1 MSGYAC
7 PVCGKGGGRAGQAD
21 FWPFQRRPR
30 LAVAGSK
37 KRLRAA
43 TSFMRSL
50 PDFVV
55 IGAAKS
61 GTTSLYEMICRHPR
75 VLPAVRKEINYF
87 DDPRMHERG
96 ALWYRQHFPTVFE
109 KRLPRAKLTGEA
121 TPSYFPHP
129 AAPARAARAVPRA
142 KLVLALRNPADRAYS
157 HYNMRLRRGRECMT
171 FEDALEYE
179 ERRTAWDR
187 ERSAADPRHKA
198 YRSYNYGYAEG
209 GRYAEHLERWL
220 AHFAAENILT
230 VEADRMKRDGQAALD
245 EVYSFLGLEPFGAGA
260 PAALNEGSYAPM
272 KEATREKLL
281 DYFRPH
287 NERLYSVI
295 GRRFDWDK

>member
-21 FWPFQRRPR
+21 FWPLQRHPR

-50 PDFVV
+50 PDFIV
-55 IGAAKS
+55 IGAAKA
-61 GTTSLYEMICRHPR
+61 GTTSLYETICKHPR

-96 ALWYRQHFPTVFE
+96 ALWYRQHFPTLLE
-109 KRLPRAKLTGEA
+109 KRLPRKLTGEA

-129 AAPARAARAVPRA
+129 AAPARVARAVPRA

-157 HYNMRLRRGRECMT
+157 HYNMRLRRGREFMT
-171 FEDALEYE
+171 FEDALGYE

-187 ERSAADPRHKA
+187 ERSATDPRHKA
-198 YRSYNYGYAEG
+198 YGSYNYGYAEG
-209 GRYAEHLERWL
+209 GRYAEHLGRWL
-220 AHFAAENILT
+220 EHFAAERIL
-230 VEADRMKRDGQAALD
+230 VLEADRMRRDWQAALD
-245 EVYSFLGLEPFGAGA
+245 EVCAFLGLEPFCA
-260 PAALNEGSYAPM
+260 PASSLNEGGYAPM
-272 KEATREKLL
+272 SPAIREGLL

-287 NERLYSVI
+287 NERLYSMI
-295 GRRFDWDK
+295 GRGFDWDR

>member
-1 MSGYAC
+1 MIGYAC
-7 PVCGKGGGRAGQAD
+7 PVCGKGGRAGQAD
-21 FWPFQRRPR
+21 FWPFQRHPR

-37 KRLRAA
+37 KRFRAA
-43 TSFMRSL
+43 TSFMRAL

-55 IGAAKS
+55 IGATKS

-96 ALWYRQHFPTVFE
+96 ALWYRQHFPTVLE
-109 KRLPRAKLTGEA
+109 KSLPGARKITGEA

-129 AAPARAARAVPRA
+129 AAPARAARAIPRA

-157 HYNMRLRRGRECMT
+157 HYHMRLRRGRECMT

-179 ERRTAWDR
+179 GRRTAWDR
-187 ERSAADPRHKA
+187 ERSATDPRHKA

-220 AHFAAENILT
+220 GHFAAKDILV
-230 VEADRMKRDGQAALD
+230 VEADQMRRDGQAALD
-245 EVYSFLGLEPFGAGA
+245 GVYSFLGLEPFGAGA
-260 PAALNEGSYAPM
+260 PASLNEGDYAPM

-281 DYFRPH
+281 GYFRPH
-287 NERLYSVI
+287 NERLYSML
-295 GRRFDWDK
+295 GRRFDWDR

>member
-1 MSGYAC
+1 VSGYAC

-21 FWPFQRRPR
+21 FWPFQGHPR

-50 PDFVV
+50 PDFIV
-55 IGAAKS
+55 IGAAKA
-61 GTTSLYEMICRHPR
+61 GTTSLYEAICRHPR

-96 ALWYRQHFPTVFE
+96 ALWYRQHFPTLLE
-109 KRLPRAKLTGEA
+109 KRLPRRLTGEA

-129 AAPARAARAVPRA
+129 AAPARVARAVPRA
-142 KLVLALRNPADRAYS
+142 KLILALRNPADRAYS
-157 HYNMRLRRGRECMT
+157 HYNMRLRRGREFMT
-171 FEDALEYE
+171 FEDALAYE

-187 ERSAADPRHKA
+187 ERSATDPRHKA

-209 GRYAEHLERWL
+209 GRYSEHLGRWL
-220 AHFAAENILT
+220 EHFAAGDILIL
-230 VEADRMKRDGQAALD
+230 EAGRMRQEWQASLD
-245 EVYSFLGLEPFGAGA
+245 EVYSFLGLEPFGVGA
-260 PAALNEGSYAPM
+260 PTALNEGDYAPM
-272 KEATREKLL
+272 SPAVREGLL

-287 NERLYSVI
+287 NERLYSMI
-295 GRRFDWDK
+295 GRRFDWDR

>member
-1 MSGYAC
+1 M
-7 PVCGKGGGRAGQAD
+7 
-21 FWPFQRRPR
+21 WPLQRYTR

-37 KRLRAA
+37 KRFRAA

-50 PDFVV
+50 PDFIV

-75 VLPAVRKEINYF
+75 VLPAARKEINYF

-96 ALWYRQHFPTVFE
+96 ALWYRRHFPTALE

-142 KLVLALRNPADRAYS
+142 KLILALRNPVDRAYS
-157 HYNMRLRRGRECMT
+157 HYNMRLRRGRESMT

-179 ERRTAWDR
+179 EGRTAWDR
-187 ERSAADPRHKA
+187 ERSAKDPPPQGLPQLQLRV
-198 YRSYNYGYAEG
+198 RRG
-209 GRYAEHLERWL
+209 GQVRR
-220 AHFAAENILT
+220 
-230 VEADRMKRDGQAALD
+230 ALGA
-245 EVYSFLGLEPFGAGA
+245 VAGA
-260 PAALNEGSYAPM
+260 
-272 KEATREKLL
+272 
-281 DYFRPH
+281 FR
-287 NERLYSVI
+287 
-295 GRRFDWDK
+295 RR